1 MKDNVLGDKTTTIAG
16 LALASAG
23 YVSTVG
29 VQLPQN
35 QGEWVAFA
43 LNALVAILGL
53 LAKR

>member
-1 MKDNVLGDKTTTIAG
+1 MSNVLGDKATSITG

-35 QGEWVAFA
+35 QSEWIAFA
-43 LNALVAILGL
+43 INALVAILGL